1 MHRCAENVLQSNLPC
16 DAADMAQMWFDSPG
30 HNANMLNAA
39 YTIAGMGIV
48 TDGSGRIWACQIF
61 SGP

>member
-1 MHRCAENVLQSNLPC
+1 
-16 DAADMAQMWFDSPG
+16 MAQMWFDSPG

>member
-1 MHRCAENVLQSNLPC
+1 LQSNLPC

-39 YTIAGMGIV
+39 YTISGMGIV
-48 TDGSGRIWACQIF
+48 TDSSNRIWACQIF
-61 SGP
+61 TGP